1 MAVDLDQISTRHFAH
16 ASGETSGTNWAARTA
31 ESQKRIAH
39 SLAKPHYLT
48 PDEAGRCIATD
59 RGWELIPVGQSVVGR
74 KSTELLQAIAGLSTM
89 LDVDNI
95 SDATRQ
101 ARFQAM
107 FSDINVTGGMD
118 VQTQRLHITGATI
131 SRRSKTR
138 YALNVAFSEAIIFSG
153 APTTSA
159 TFTATLTAQPS
170 GTNDEGVSWVST
182 STPTSPSV
190 DYSVVIPASGS
201 IELSRLPF
209 ILEFPSDIDSIAA
222 FDVTGMSVVPG
233 SLTAVDRQGT
243 TVDLGATIDVVN
255 APYTVSY
262 GTQY

>member
-31 ESQKRIAH
+31 ESKKRIAH

-95 SDATRQ
+95 SDSTRQ
-101 ARFQAM
+101 NLFRTM
-107 FSDINVTGGMD
+107 WTDVTSGME
-118 VQTQRLHITGATI
+118 VQTTKLHITGATI

-138 YALNVAFSEAIIFSG
+138 YALNVAFSEAIVFSG
-153 APTTSA
+153 APAATA
-159 TFTATLTAQPS
+159 TFTATLSAQPS
-170 GTNDEGVSWVST
+170 GTNDEGVTNTPT

-209 ILEFPSDIDSIAA
+209 ILEWGSDIDSINA
-222 FDVTGMSVVPG
+222 FDVNNMSVVPG
-233 SLTAVDRQGT
+233 SVTAADRQGT
-243 TVDLGATIDVVN
+243 VVNLGAAIDVVN